1 MSFSSHQL
9 PSKHS
14 KGIVLIWFIQYFTLT
29 KPFKCFLNDLFV
41 NLMPVSERCC
51 SEAIGKL
58 LCWGEFKQCHY
69 LRSFNFVAFRKDID
83 IFRSWLL
90 WCIVNNR
97 KLLYSCLLFSKMIYF
112 LLFCIVKILSILY
125 ITNIV
130 IWVPIGCWN
139 KSIFVYMNWGI
150 TNFIIVC
157 EWHRHSHDTG
167 LDMFEQYIHL
177 PISKCLK

>member
-1 MSFSSHQL
+1 MLGFSPMSNGRRKHFYLPFCSHYQCRCFQYIIILLHHRILLSFSSHQL

-69 LRSFNFVAFRKDID
+69 LRSFNCVA
-83 IFRSWLL
+83 LE
-90 WCIVNNR
+90 
-97 KLLYSCLLFSKMIYF
+97 
-112 LLFCIVKILSILY
+112 KILISLGL
-125 ITNIV
+125 
-130 IWVPIGCWN
+130 GCC
-139 KSIFVYMNWGI
+139 GA
-150 TNFIIVC
+150 
-157 EWHRHSHDTG
+157 
-167 LDMFEQYIHL
+167 
-177 PISKCLK
+177 